1 MDWGRAKNILL
12 IAFLS
17 LNLFLGYRL
26 HQELSR
32 YPAAAGTG
40 QVSAEDLAKTE
51 EHLLSLG
58 LRLETPI
65 PREIVAL
72 PLLRV
77 RLLPSNHRHMAQ
89 YLFAGLKGVEIIRP
103 AGTEGEILYLRGG
116 EELRAYGNGILSYRN
131 PHPPPASSPPKER
144 VQEWL
149 EDFIAQQRGFGQE
162 LGLGEVRELIPE
174 EKYFIRLEQTYQGRP
189 LVGSAGVEVL
199 LTAGGIEFFW
209 QRPLE
214 PLGPAGQEKT
224 IIPATEAL
232 LRLAALH
239 QGSGTGSPTPVGEIT
254 LGYYNKLYDAQEWE
268 AVPVWAICTGGDQ
281 WHYINAFTG
290 ELEL

>member
-149 EDFIAQQRGFGQE
+149 EDFIAWRALARSWALGRCGNSSQRKNTSSAWSRPIRAGPGGQC
-162 LGLGEVRELIPE
+162 R
-174 EKYFIRLEQTYQGRP
+174 
-189 LVGSAGVEVL
+189 VEVL
-199 LTAGGIEFFW
+199 LTAGALSFSGSA
-209 QRPLE
+209 PGT
-214 PLGPAGQEKT
+214 LGPAGQKNHH
-224 IIPATEAL
+224 PATEAL

-239 QGSGTGSPTPVGEIT
+239 QGSGTGSRPRGEIT